1 MAATHRTLTNSRS
14 GGHDTNS
21 KEDGCAKPAARK
33 SAAAKRTRKPRAV
46 HPMTPAIRDLGAA
59 VVGYATERAMAS
71 ENLGIAG
78 TRSRELPGKRTGL
91 ATVLTLDDGTR
102 ITFTMVVR

>member
-1 MAATHRTLTNSRS
+1 MTPTARKTAAR
-14 GGHDTNS
+14 
-21 KEDGCAKPAARK
+21 KPAARK
-33 SAAAKRTRKPRAV
+33 PAPRKPTATKRARKPRVV

-71 ENLGIAG
+71 EQLGIAG